1 MKKRAIALA
10 AGLAVALGMTGCS
23 AEQAPAGVPQEEG
36 TPDSLTMLVT
46 ASPSAE
52 GLRAL
57 AAEYEKTTGISI
69 EFVEVPTAQ
78 LPTKTILAAQSKQ
91 STFDLAMVDGFT
103 LPQMVQA
110 NALLDLDEYLDG
122 DEEYD
127 YSDFSD
133 GLKAYAQ
140 YDGVSYAVPLST
152 EPYLQWYRTDLYDE
166 LGLEPA
172 ASWKDALANVEA
184 LDAAGYYGYMPLY
197 NAAGSAHFYNEML
210 ISSGGRLLDPESY
223 RPLLDTDLAKD
234 IMKQYL
240 SLADYA
246 PSSAMSGATAD
257 AVAGF
262 SRLDVGQMILASG
275 WWSTVNNPDSSPV
288 AGKVATAATPL
299 EKRGD
304 FEPVG
309 ALYGWLAGISSVS
322 PHQAAAWDFLSW
334 ALSPDNAQA
343 FIDAGAPPP
352 GRISTTSNPDYI
364 EQLPYLP
371 SVGEAV
377 ESGISMPRIPEMAQI
392 VTVLSQTISAMASG
406 QLDLD
411 AGMDK
416 AQNDLLNILVQ
427 SGRYTG

>member
-10 AGLAVALGMTGCS
+10 AGMAAVLAVTGCAAG
-23 AEQAPAGVPQEEG
+23 AEPGGVPQNEG

-57 AAEYEKTTGISI
+57 AGAYEQETGISI

-78 LPTKTILAAQSKQ
+78 LPTKIILAAQSNQ

-110 NALLDLDEYLDG
+110 NALLSLDEYLEA

-140 YDGVSYAVPLST
+140 YDDVSYAVPLST
-152 EPYLQWYRTDLYDE
+152 EPYLQWYRADLYEE

-172 ASWKDALANVEA
+172 VTWEDALANADA
-184 LDAAGYYGYMPLY
+184 LDAAGHYGYMPLY
-197 NAAGSAHFYNEML
+197 NAAGSAHFFNEML

-223 RPLLDTDLAKD
+223 RPLLDTDVAKD
-234 IMKQYL
+234 VMEQYL

-262 SRLDVGQMILASG
+262 SQLDVGQMILASG

-288 AGKVATAATPL
+288 AGKVATATTPL
-299 EKRGD
+299 EERGD

-309 ALYGWLAGISSVS
+309 ALYGWLAGVSSVS
-322 PHQAAAWDFLSW
+322 PNQDAAWDFLSW
-334 ALSPDNAQA
+334 ALSADNVQA

-352 GRISTTSNPDYI
+352 GRISTTTNAEYI
-364 EQLPYLP
+364 EQLPYLT

>member
-1 MKKRAIALA
+1 MIVA
-10 AGLAVALGMTGCS
+10 AGLAASLVLAGCASTGS
-23 AEQAPAGVPQEEG
+23 DGESVPQAEE
-36 TPDSLTMLVT
+36 TDSLTFLVT
-46 ASPSAE
+46 ASPSAQ
-52 GLRAL
+52 GMRAL
-57 AAEYEKTTGISI
+57 AAEYEQETGISI

-78 LPTKTILAAQSKQ
+78 LPTKIILAAQSNQ

-110 NALLDLDEYLDG
+110 NALVDLGDYLES

-127 YSDFSD
+127 YSDFAD
-133 GLKAYAQ
+133 GLKSYAQ
-140 YDGVSYAVPLST
+140 YEGVSYAVPLST
-152 EPYLQWYRTDLYDE
+152 EPYLQWYRTDLYED

-172 ASWKDALANVEA
+172 QTWEDALANAEA
-184 LDAAGYYGYMPLY
+184 LDAAGYFGYMPLY
-197 NAAGSAHFYNEML
+197 NAAGSAHFFNEML

-223 RPLLDTDLAKD
+223 RPLLDTDIAKD
-234 IMKQYL
+234 VMEQYL
-240 SLADYA
+240 SLAAYA

-262 SRLDVGQMILASG
+262 SQLDVGQMILASG

-288 AGKVATAATPL
+288 AGKVATATTPL
-299 EKRGD
+299 AEVGD
-304 FEPVG
+304 FEAVG
-309 ALYGWLAGISSVS
+309 ALYGWLAGVSSVS
-322 PHQAAAWDFLSW
+322 PHQDAAWDFLSW
-334 ALSPDNAQA
+334 ALSPDNVQA

-352 GRISTTSNPDYI
+352 GRISTTTNADYVA
-364 EQLPYLP
+364 QLPYLT